1 MDNQHNPFQCNLGY
15 QVSLSGVGEWNKIG
29 DYIGRNALEKIK
41 TDLATG
47 KKPYRLQLV
56 GLVFGGKPV
65 EDFAHDFWSLSP
77 ATGGEACGFITSPW
91 YHPDIKQNIAMGYV
105 PFDGDLDKNGFPK
118 GKIGQKF
125 KAHLPDEYADTPD
138 VGLVTPKSSP
148 CHLRLR
154 TTPILGKKHSSDMRT
169 RLAAV

>member
-1 MDNQHNPFQCNLGY
+1 M
-15 QVSLSGVGEWNKIG
+15 EWNKIG

-118 GKIGQKF
+118 EKSDKNQG
-125 KAHLPDEYADTPD
+125 TPA
-138 VGLVTPKSSP
+138 
-148 CHLRLR
+148 R
-154 TTPILGKKHSSDMRT
+154 
-169 RLAAV
+169 